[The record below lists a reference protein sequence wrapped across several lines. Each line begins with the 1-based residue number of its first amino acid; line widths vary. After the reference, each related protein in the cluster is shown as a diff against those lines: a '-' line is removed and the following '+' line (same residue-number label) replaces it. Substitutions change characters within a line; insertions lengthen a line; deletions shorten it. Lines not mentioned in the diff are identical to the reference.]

1 MKHLYRISLFLNAGF
16 LLFAVYNYGKSLF
29 YHEPVKE
36 EQAPIIQNITMV
48 EEAETD
54 LPEKAEADVQTEKDV
69 SKQEIP
75 VSSQKATTTADT
87 VYVVESYDHGTD
99 EVSEKEETI
108 PDQYIG
114 KTREELEDIM
124 AAYSDAPSLSDLE
137 KGFAS
142 MELKSFSPNRLVV
155 TKNYYTDL
163 ENENFYLL
171 VENEYINVY
180 YSDLKTVYLYT
191 DILLSDLP
199 EDIQQDILNKKYI
212 ESEEELYNFL
222 ESYSS

>member
-1 MKHLYRISLFLNAGF
+1 MKHLYRISLFLNACF
-16 LLFAVYNYGKSLF
+16 LVFAAYNYGKSLF
-29 YHEPVKE
+29 YHESVKE
-36 EQAPIIQNITMV
+36 EQTPIIQNITMV
-48 EEAETD
+48 EEAE
-54 LPEKAEADVQTEKDV
+54 EAEETVDTA
-69 SKQEIP
+69 KQEIP

-87 VYVVESYDHGTD
+87 IYVIESYDHGT
-99 EVSEKEETI
+99 EETTEKEETI

-114 KTREELEDIM
+114 KTREELEDII

-155 TKNYYTDL
+155 TKNYYSDL
-163 ENENFYLL
+163 KNENFYLL

>member
-29 YHEPVKE
+29 YKEPVKE

-48 EEAETD
+48 EEEKTD
-54 LPEKAEADVQTEKDV
+54 HKEEAGTA
-69 SKQEIP
+69 KQEIP
-75 VSSQKATTTADT
+75 VSSQKAATNADT
-87 VYVVESYDHGTD
+87 VYVIESYDNGTG
-99 EVSEKEETI
+99 ETTQREEKI

-114 KTREELEDIM
+114 KTREELEDIIS
-124 AAYSDAPSLSDLE
+124 AYSDAPSLSDLE

-155 TKNYYTDL
+155 TKNYYSNL
-163 ENENFYLL
+163 KNENFYLL

>member
-16 LLFAVYNYGKSLF
+16 LLFAAYTYGKSLF
-29 YHEPVKE
+29 YKESVKE
-36 EQAPIIQNITMV
+36 EQTPIIQNITV
-48 EEAETD
+48 LEKEEGVKAATGKETVTASD
-54 LPEKAEADVQTEKDV
+54 NNIAVTN
-69 SKQEIP
+69 
-75 VSSQKATTTADT
+75 QKSTTTADT
-87 VYVVESYDHGTD
+87 VYIVESYDHGT
-99 EVSEKEETI
+99 EEKTETREAI

-114 KTREELEDIM
+114 KTREELKEII
-124 AAYSDAPSLSDLE
+124 AAYSDAPSLTDLE

-142 MELKSFSPNRLVV
+142 MELTSFSPEKLVV
-155 TKNYYTDL
+155 TKNYYSNL
-163 ENENFYLL
+163 QNENFYLL

-199 EDIQQDILNKKYI
+199 EDIQQEILDKKYI

>member
-16 LLFAVYNYGKSLF
+16 LLFAAYNYGKSLF
-29 YHEPVKE
+29 YREPVRE

-48 EEAETD
+48 EE
-54 LPEKAEADVQTEKDV
+54 EKADKQEEMDTADR
-69 SKQEIP
+69 EIP
-75 VSSQKATTTADT
+75 VTSQKASTTADT
-87 VYVVESYDHGTD
+87 VYIVESYDHGT
-99 EVSEKEETI
+99 EETTKKEEKI

-114 KTREELEDIM
+114 KTREELEDIIS
-124 AAYSDAPSLSDLE
+124 AYSDAPSLSDLE

-155 TKNYYTDL
+155 TKNYYSNL
-163 ENENFYLL
+163 NNENFYLL

>member
-29 YHEPVKE
+29 YKEPVKE

-48 EEAETD
+48 EEEKTDHKEETGT
-54 LPEKAEADVQTEKDV
+54 A
-69 SKQEIP
+69 KQEIP
-75 VSSQKATTTADT
+75 VSSQKAATTADT
-87 VYVVESYDHGTD
+87 VYVIESYDNGTG
-99 EVSEKEETI
+99 ETTQREEKI

-114 KTREELEDIM
+114 KTREELEDIIS
-124 AAYSDAPSLSDLE
+124 AYSDAPSLSDLE

-155 TKNYYTDL
+155 TKNYYSNL
-163 ENENFYLL
+163 KNENFYLL

>member
-29 YHEPVKE
+29 YQESVRE
-36 EQAPIIQNITMV
+36 EKAPIIQNITMV
-48 EEAETD
+48 EEAKED
-54 LPEKAEADVQTEKDV
+54 YREEAGKA
-69 SKQEIP
+69 SKQDIP
-75 VSSQKATTTADT
+75 VASQKATTTADT
-87 VYVVESYDHGTD
+87 VYVVESYDHGT
-99 EVSEKEETI
+99 EETTKREETI

-114 KTREELEDIM
+114 KTREELEDIIK
-124 AAYSDAPSLSDLE
+124 AYSDAPSLSDLE

-155 TKNYYTDL
+155 TKNYYTNL
-163 ENENFYLL
+163 KNENFYLL

>member
-29 YHEPVKE
+29 YKEPVKE

-48 EEAETD
+48 EEEKTDQKEEAET
-54 LPEKAEADVQTEKDV
+54 A
-69 SKQEIP
+69 KQEIP
-75 VSSQKATTTADT
+75 VSSQKAATTADT
-87 VYVVESYDHGTD
+87 VYVIESYDNGTG
-99 EVSEKEETI
+99 ETTQREEKI

-114 KTREELEDIM
+114 KTREELEDIIS
-124 AAYSDAPSLSDLE
+124 AYSDAPSLSDLE

-155 TKNYYTDL
+155 TKNYYSNL
-163 ENENFYLL
+163 KNENFYLL

>member
-29 YHEPVKE
+29 YQEPVRE
-36 EQAPIIQNITMV
+36 EQTPIIQNITMV
-48 EEAETD
+48 EEAKED
-54 LPEKAEADVQTEKDV
+54 YREEAENA
-69 SKQEIP
+69 SKQDVP
-75 VSSQKATTTADT
+75 VTSQKATTTADT
-87 VYVVESYDHGTD
+87 VYVVESYDHGT
-99 EVSEKEETI
+99 EETTKREETI

-114 KTREELEDIM
+114 KTREELEDIIK
-124 AAYSDAPSLSDLE
+124 AYSDAPSLSDLE

-155 TKNYYTDL
+155 TKNYYTNL
-163 ENENFYLL
+163 KNENFYLL

>member
-16 LLFAVYNYGKSLF
+16 LLFAAYTYGKSIF
-29 YHEPVKE
+29 YNESKTE
-36 EQAPIIQNITMV
+36 EQAPVIQNITV
-48 EEAETD
+48 VGEEAKVEAKESD
-54 LPEKAEADVQTEKDV
+54 EQEKVA
-69 SKQEIP
+69 
-75 VSSQKATTTADT
+75 VSSQKTTTTCDT
-87 VYVVESYDHGTD
+87 VYVVEAYDNGT
-99 EVSEKEETI
+99 EETTETEETI

-114 KTREELEDIM
+114 KTREELEAII

-142 MELKSFSPNRLVV
+142 MELKSFSPEKLVV
-155 TKNYYTDL
+155 TKNYYSNL
-163 ENENFYLL
+163 KNEDFYLL

-199 EDIQQDILNKKYI
+199 EDVQQDILDKKYI